1 MASMQKSFIGL
12 KDSIIELAKKH
23 LPLSDENVAAES
35 PFSLA
40 LEEMLRREGYRDED
54 AELRNV
60 TILLSDLR
68 GFTAISERYSATVV
82 LRLLNRYL
90 SRMSEIIYSH
100 GGLIDKYMGDAILA
114 LFGVP
119 DERPDDL
126 QRAIGCAI
134 EMQCAMDD
142 INNNNL
148 AAGLPKIYMGIGIN
162 TGEVATGNVGSNIH
176 SEFTVIGDEV
186 NLASRIEAFTLRGQ
200 VLISEKSFR
209 LAREFIETRDAKD
222 VHVKGKS
229 ELVRL
234 HEVAATNRPER
245 MELPMREIRTG
256 HRIKATLPLRFQLL
270 DGKTVLQ
277 ERHDGK
283 VIDISYNG
291 IMAQVPLELP
301 TFSEIMIS
309 LTLSLMGDEISNIY
323 GKILRCKKVK
333 TGYECSIEFTSVDDK
348 AQEAIN
354 QFVDWMIAG

>member
-1 MASMQKSFIGL
+1 MASTQKSFISL
-12 KDSIIELAKKH
+12 KDSIIELAKEH
-23 LPLSDENVAAES
+23 LSLSDEDVAAES

-40 LEEMLRREGYRDED
+40 LEQMLNRAYRDEN

-82 LRLLNRYL
+82 LGLLNRYL

-100 GGLIDKYMGDAILA
+100 GGLIDKYMGDGILT

-119 DERPDDL
+119 KEKADDL
-126 QRAIGCAI
+126 QRAISCAI

-142 INNNNL
+142 INHNNQ

-162 TGEVATGNVGSNIH
+162 TGEVATGNVGSDVH

-209 LAREFIETRDAKD
+209 LAKEFIETRDAKD

-234 HEVAATNRPER
+234 HEVTAINRPDR
-245 MELPMREIRTG
+245 LELPKREIRTS
-256 HRIKATLPLRFQLL
+256 HRIKASLPVRFQLL
-270 DGKTVLQ
+270 DGKTVLP
-277 ERHDGK
+277 EKHDGE
-283 VIDISYNG
+283 VMDISYNG
-291 IMAQVPLELP
+291 ILALVPMELQ

-309 LTLSLMGDEISNIY
+309 LTLSLMGDEISDIY

-333 TGYECSIEFTSVDDK
+333 SGYECSIEFTTLDDK
-348 AQEAIN
+348 AQNAIN
-354 QFVDWMIAG
+354 RFVDHMISG